1 MKKTYIVVEGDTIP
15 LEYCTFYADG
25 VLVVWPSNDY
35 SYNDFYSNGEFEYLE
50 VEVEVNPLSRAEI
63 EENQKLQRETVRR
76 KSEEFQKNFRLK
88 FGEIPCIDKAP
99 GSRNIAIIYKLQ
111 EEMETGENLVTSEDL
126 RQLPEG
132 FNPDVYKQQL
142 TAIREWQ
149 KKYQEALAVY
159 QKLFT
164 NP

>member
-1 MKKTYIVVEGDTIP
+1 MKKTYIVVKGDEIP

-35 SYNDFYSNGEFEYLE
+35 SYNDFYPNGEFEYLE
-50 VEVEVNPLSRAEI
+50 VEVEVNCFSLKEF

-76 KSEEFQKNFRLK
+76 KFDLFQKEFELK
-88 FGEIPCIDKAP
+88 FGGMPCIDNPP
-99 GSRNIAIIYKLQ
+99 GIKNIKIVQKLQ
-111 EEMETGENLVTSEDL
+111 MEMETGESLVTEEELS
-126 RQLPEG
+126 QFPEG

>member
-1 MKKTYIVVEGDTIP
+1 MYNKHIDNPPGIKNVKIVH
-15 LEYCTFYADG
+15 
-25 VLVVWPSNDY
+25 
-35 SYNDFYSNGEFEYLE
+35 
-50 VEVEVNPLSRAEI
+50 
-63 EENQKLQRETVRR
+63 KLT
-76 KSEEFQKNFRLK
+76 
-88 FGEIPCIDKAP
+88 
-99 GSRNIAIIYKLQ
+99 
-111 EEMETGENLVTSEDL
+111 EEMETGESLVTEEELS
-126 RQLPEG
+126 QFPEG